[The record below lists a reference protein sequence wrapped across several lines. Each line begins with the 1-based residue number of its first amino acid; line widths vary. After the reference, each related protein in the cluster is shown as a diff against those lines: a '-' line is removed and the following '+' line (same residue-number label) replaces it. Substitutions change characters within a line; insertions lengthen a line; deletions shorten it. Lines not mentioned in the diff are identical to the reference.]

1 MEIHEILALM
11 LTIYM
16 GVSESLCK
24 RNLKRCRS
32 NELCGMYRCL
42 VGSREWVRFCDSEQS
57 INHGLNCPS
66 SPTSNRI
73 YRSNS
78 LPRWWQ
84 YNYSQDCGGQKCSNT
99 AATKQQRKG
108 IQDNRSEI
116 DWQLNDLMS
125 SKINDALDS
134 DSGKTAAKW
143 ITYFHLNFR
152 VWIPL
157 SLAVHKRCLSPSL
170 RSLGIFFCNWKFPAM
185 SWRWRWRPRTLCQ
198 LRRSV
203 SLLPALPTLWGYRI
217 DKLKTSR

>member
-99 AATKQQRKG
+99 AATKQQRKRNPRQPQRNWLTAEWFNEQ
-108 IQDNRSEI
+108 QDKRCPGLRLRENRSEVNYLFSFEF
-116 DWQLNDLMS
+116 QSLNP
-125 SKINDALDS
+125 
-134 DSGKTAAKW
+134 T
-143 ITYFHLNFR
+143 
-152 VWIPL
+152 
-157 SLAVHKRCLSPSL
+157 
-170 RSLGIFFCNWKFPAM
+170 IFGGP
-185 SWRWRWRPRTLCQ
+185 
-198 LRRSV
+198 
-203 SLLPALPTLWGYRI
+203 
-217 DKLKTSR
+217 